1 MVRAARTMATGLH
14 AKWIAVYVQT
24 PRHLRMP
31 QADRDRVNQT
41 LRLAELLGAR
51 DGDLRHPGLPQRHG
65 DAGVRARRRLGA
77 GEGAAAEKITPGF
90 MANIGFENILR
101 VINDPNVREPF
112 WRVFTWTL
120 EFAFLTVLTQF
131 GLGLIFA
138 LVLNSP
144 YLPARWLETDKLL
157 ESGELS
163 FAFVC
168 SGPYTKDHEK
178 FGAELL
184 VAPQS
189 YGQPFYHAYIIV
201 PKDSTVKDLAG
212 LKGKKFAF
220 TDPKSNT
227 GKIVPTYMIGKEFN
241 TTPEKFFGKTI
252 FTRSH
257 DKSIEAVAKK
267 LVDGASVD
275 SLIYDYAAKKDPTFT
290 SQTKIIKKSP
300 KYGIPPVVVRK
311 DTNPAIKAKIKEIFL
326 NMHKDPEGKAIL
338 AGIMVDKF
346 IVPKDSDYNSVREM
360 DAWLKKVK

>member
-1 MVRAARTMATGLH
+1 M
-14 AKWIAVYVQT
+14 KKK
-24 PRHLRMP
+24 
-31 QADRDRVNQT
+31 
-41 LRLAELLGAR
+41 LLGVCVGWLCLTAATALAA
-51 DGDLRHPGLPQRHG
+51 DSVKI
-65 DAGVRARRRLGA
+65 GVAAMISPKETVKYYKQMIDYVGTKLGRPV
-77 GEGAAAEKITPGF
+77 EMVQK
-90 MANIGFENILR
+90 ENY
-101 VINDPNVREPF
+101 D
-112 WRVFTWTL
+112 
-120 EFAFLTVLTQF
+120 
-131 GLGLIFA
+131 
-138 LVLNSP
+138 
-144 YLPARWLETDKLL
+144 ETDKLL

-267 LVDGASVD
+267 ISDANVSHEDSSRGLREKCAMPSRANARYASSVIALRPTPT
-275 SLIYDYAAKKDPTFT
+275 SAACGGSRP
-290 SQTKIIKKSP
+290 SRCGSRLSINRSSAER
-300 KYGIPPVVVRK
+300 GCRRSS
-311 DTNPAIKAKIKEIFL
+311 N
-326 NMHKDPEGKAIL
+326 G
-338 AGIMVDKF
+338 
-346 IVPKDSDYNSVREM
+346 
-360 DAWLKKVK
+360 

>member
-1 MVRAARTMATGLH
+1 M
-14 AKWIAVYVQT
+14 KKK
-24 PRHLRMP
+24 
-31 QADRDRVNQT
+31 
-41 LRLAELLGAR
+41 LLGVCVGWLCLTAATALAA
-51 DGDLRHPGLPQRHG
+51 DSVKI
-65 DAGVRARRRLGA
+65 GVAAMISPKETVKYYKQMIDYVGTKLGRPV
-77 GEGAAAEKITPGF
+77 EMVQK
-90 MANIGFENILR
+90 ENY
-101 VINDPNVREPF
+101 D
-112 WRVFTWTL
+112 
-120 EFAFLTVLTQF
+120 
-131 GLGLIFA
+131 
-138 LVLNSP
+138 
-144 YLPARWLETDKLL
+144 ETDKLL

-360 DAWLKKVK
+360 EAWLKKVK